1 MAEVKDQRHPQYT
14 KDRQIV
20 NDLLAQSAPSNREH
34 ADLARL
40 VIRYKGFVGARDIQA
55 DLLKVLNNW
64 QLTEE
69 GLFTKTRAI
78 HAIGKV
84 YMAQDEGQDDWA

>member
-20 NDLLAQSAPSNREH
+20 NELLAQSTPSNRDYAE
-34 ADLARL
+34 LGRL
-40 VIRYKGFVGARDIQA
+40 IVRYQGFVGARDIQA

-69 GLFTKTRAI
+69 ALFIKTRAI

-84 YMAQDEGQDDWA
+84 YMAQDEGQDDWS

>member
-20 NDLLAQSAPSNREH
+20 NELLAQTAPSNRDYAE
-34 ADLARL
+34 LGRL
-40 VIRYKGFVGARDIQA
+40 IVRYKGFVGARDIQA

-69 GLFTKTRAI
+69 ALFIKTRAI

-84 YMAQDEGQDDWA
+84 YMAQDEGQDDWS